1 MCSGCGGGYLCQVLE
16 STSVGLRAVWVW
28 VWVCGC
34 ESYAAKEAK
43 EQGVSVSSVSTLAH
57 SHSPSNFPPFSPV
70 AAVPS
75 ARRLLPNRRNA
86 LNRMSGWSG

>member
-16 STSVGLRAVWVW
+16 STSVGLRAVCV
-28 VWVCGC
+28 VCGFV
-34 ESYAAKEAK
+34 
-43 EQGVSVSSVSTLAH
+43 GVRAELLKRPKSRAFLSLLSQRSLTPTLH
-57 SHSPSNFPPFSPV
+57 RTIPLSPPV